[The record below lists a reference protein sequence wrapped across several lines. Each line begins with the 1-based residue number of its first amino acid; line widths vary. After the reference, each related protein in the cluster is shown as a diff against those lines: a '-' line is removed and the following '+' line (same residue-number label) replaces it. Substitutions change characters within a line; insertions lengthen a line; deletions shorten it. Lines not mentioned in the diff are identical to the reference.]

1 MISAKYLLSF
11 IIIGTGLN
19 LGAEPVFDPAISE
32 SFWSSPEFQ
41 KRFMASYGVNSAI
54 EPRFENPE
62 EQIFFSQ
69 LGEVIR
75 EDPQKAIKQISSKI
89 TSTSSAILSYT
100 LGSLHFQE
108 GNNEEAI
115 QHFNVAL
122 SKFPDFL
129 RAHKNLGIVLVR
141 EGIYEEAIEPLVKTI
156 NLGGADGTTY
166 GLLGFSYLNTEK
178 YQSAVMAY
186 QNAMLLDADTQDWK
200 LGMIKCKIADEEFS
214 DAVRLLDDI
223 LEKQP
228 QSVSLWALQGNVLLQ
243 MEQPDRAA
251 VNFEILR
258 KSGKATLQHL
268 MLLGDIYMLK
278 DAKNLALDVYLEA
291 IEKDGQGDIKRSLRA
306 VEILVSRGAWE
317 ESEAL
322 FAKMRAT
329 HASTMT
335 EEETFKLLKLE
346 SKVAIANGKGDEA
359 LVVLEQIIEKNPL
372 DGEALLLAGAFY
384 AQNGDQEKAVFR
396 FEMASKVQGFQ
407 ADAWLE
413 HAKILVRNQDY
424 TKAIEILQ
432 KAQKSKPRDNVQKYL
447 EAIQRVASAAN

>member
-1 MISAKYLLSF
+1 
-11 IIIGTGLN
+11 
-19 LGAEPVFDPAISE
+19 
-32 SFWSSPEFQ
+32 
-41 KRFMASYGVNSAI
+41 
-54 EPRFENPE
+54 
-62 EQIFFSQ
+62 
-69 LGEVIR
+69 
-75 EDPQKAIKQISSKI
+75 
-89 TSTSSAILSYT
+89 
-100 LGSLHFQE
+100 
-108 GNNEEAI
+108 
-115 QHFNVAL
+115 
-122 SKFPDFL
+122 
-129 RAHKNLGIVLVR
+129 
-141 EGIYEEAIEPLVKTI
+141 
-156 NLGGADGTTY
+156 
-166 GLLGFSYLNTEK
+166 
-178 YQSAVMAY
+178 
-186 QNAMLLDADTQDWK
+186 
-200 LGMIKCKIADEEFS
+200 
-214 DAVRLLDDI
+214 
-223 LEKQP
+223 
-228 QSVSLWALQGNVLLQ
+228 
-243 MEQPDRAA
+243 
-251 VNFEILR
+251 
-258 KSGKATLQHL
+258 
-268 MLLGDIYMLK
+268 
-278 DAKNLALDVYLEA
+278 LDVYLEA

-424 TKAIEILQ
+424 TKAIEILR